1 MSGLHSCDAGI
12 LKSHRYFI
20 GWLCV
25 GINSSLLAYFAIA
38 FLSQWWL
45 RTRYPRWF
53 AQYNYIVGAGEF
65 RQLVIL
71 RADADS
77 WDSSRWG
84 NPSDGVH
91 PLLCSTGCSRNC
103 ASFPKLVGRKPR
115 WELRP
120 LCIPDVVDALVGQL
134 YMVSNVS
141 PLRSRPCSSCVVLV
155 MNAKKA
161 VQTGVIS

>member
-1 MSGLHSCDAGI
+1 M
-12 LKSHRYFI
+12 

-25 GINSSLLAYFAIA
+25 GINSSIVSYFTIA

-71 RADADS
+71 RVEAES
-77 WDSSRWG
+77 WSSSRWG

-91 PLLCSTGCSRNC
+91 SFLCGPGCGRNFP
-103 ASFPKLVGRKPR
+103 SFPQLVGCEPR

-120 LCIPDVVDALVGQL
+120 LCIPDVVSALLVGC
-134 YMVSNVS
+134 MWS
-141 PLRSRPCSSCVVLV
+141 PTSTLETTRSPGWFV
-155 MNAKKA
+155 MILNK
-161 VQTGVIS
+161 